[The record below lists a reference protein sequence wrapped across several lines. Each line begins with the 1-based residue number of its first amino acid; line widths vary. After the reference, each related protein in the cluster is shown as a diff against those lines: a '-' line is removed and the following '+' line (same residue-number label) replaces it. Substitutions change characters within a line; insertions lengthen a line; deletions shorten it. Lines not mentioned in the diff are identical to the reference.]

1 MRVAR
6 RTFLAS
12 TMASVAAPA
21 VMRVAW
27 ADAPQFAFKLHHAFS
42 SVSSA
47 HDKFLAPWSRQ
58 VEAQSGGRIRIDL
71 FPSMQLGGAPADLF
85 DQARD
90 GIADLTWAQPSHTPG
105 RFPKIEAFELPFV
118 PSRRALVS
126 SKAVDD
132 YARANLADE
141 FREVHP
147 ICFSCS
153 DRGVLHTNRPIHTI
167 EEIRD
172 QRLHV
177 QTRFALEAMHWL
189 GAVAVPMPSAQL
201 PLAIA
206 QHVVDGCVDP
216 WNMVPTFK
224 LNDLLKTHTEFSDSS
239 LSTTTFVLAMNKAA
253 YDKLPRDLKTVIDNN
268 SGQPAASIAGAMW
281 DVQAAA
287 VVDMV
292 SGRGDPITTLLPEA
306 VAHWRKA
313 TEPVVDAWLK
323 DMKEHKVDG
332 GKLLA
337 NARAL
342 LAKYAGEPEP
352 QPAQPTRPSQQPA
365 EAKADASTPPKAE
378 ATSSTPTPSTP
389 TPPKPAVKPTV
400 SAATPATQP
409 TPAPAATA
417 PSPAPAVKPAAP
429 IAQPAPATA
438 SVTPAPSPAP
448 AAPPVATPA
457 PPPPP
462 APIAS
467 SPPVAP
473 PTPPVAAAPVPV
485 HPPPPKTLDIPL

>member
-27 ADAPQFAFKLHHAFS
+27 ADAPQFSLKLHHAFS

-47 HDKFLAPWSRQ
+47 HDKFLAPWARQ

-90 GIADLTWAQPSHTPG
+90 GVVDIAWAQPSNTPG

-118 PSRRALVS
+118 PSSRALVS
-126 SKAVDD
+126 SKAVED
-132 YARANLADE
+132 YAHANLADE

-153 DRGVLHTNRPIHTI
+153 DRGVLHTNRPVHII

-172 QRLHV
+172 LRLHV
-177 QTRFALEAMHWL
+177 QTRFTVEAVHFL

-206 QHVVDGCVDP
+206 QHVVDGGIDP
-216 WNMVPTFK
+216 WDLVPTFK

-239 LSTTTFVLAMNKAA
+239 LSTTTFVLAMNKAT

-342 LAKYAGEPEP
+342 LAKYVNEPEP
-352 QPAQPTRPSQQPA
+352 QPARPPQPA
-365 EAKADASTPPKAE
+365 EAKADATTPPKVE
-378 ATSSTPTPSTP
+378 ATSSTPTQASTP
-389 TPPKPAVKPTV
+389 TAPKPAVKPTA
-400 SAATPATQP
+400 SAATSTTPTTPP
-409 TPAPAATA
+409 TPAPTATA

-429 IAQPAPATA
+429 TPQLAPATA
-438 SVTPAPSPAP
+438 SITPAPSPAP
-448 AAPPVATPA
+448 AAPTAAAPAPVAN
-457 PPPPP
+457 PPP
-462 APIAS
+462 A
-467 SPPVAP
+467 AP
-473 PTPPVAAAPVPV
+473 PTPPVAAAPAPA

>member
-12 TMASVAAPA
+12 TMAAVAAPA
-21 VMRVAW
+21 VMRVAF
-27 ADAPQFAFKLHHAFS
+27 ADAPQFSLKLHHAFS

-47 HDKFLAPWSRQ
+47 HDKFLAPWARQ

-90 GIADLTWAQPSHTPG
+90 GVVDLAWAQPSNTPG
-105 RFPKIEAFELPFV
+105 RFPKIEAFELPFL
-118 PSRRALVS
+118 PSSRALVS

-153 DRGVLHTNRPIHTI
+153 DRGVLHTNRPVHTI

-172 QRLHV
+172 LRLHV
-177 QTRFALEAMHWL
+177 QTRFAIEAVHWL
-189 GAVAVPMPSAQL
+189 GAIAVPMPSAQL

-206 QHVVDGCVDP
+206 QHVVDGGIDP

-224 LNDLLKTHTEFSDSS
+224 LNDLLKTHTEFADVS
-239 LSTTTFVLAMNKAA
+239 LSTTTFVLAMNKAT

-268 SGQPAASIAGAMW
+268 SGQPAATIAGAMW

-306 VAHWRKA
+306 VARWRKA
-313 TEPVVDAWLK
+313 TEPVVEAWLK

-342 LAKYAGEPEP
+342 QAKYVNEPEP
-352 QPAQPTRPSQQPA
+352 QPSQPARTPQQPA
-365 EAKADASTPPKAE
+365 EAKADTTTPPKVE
-378 ATSSTPTPSTP
+378 ATSSTPTP
-389 TPPKPAVKPTV
+389 TPPKPTPSVKPTAT
-400 SAATPATQP
+400 AATPTTPP
-409 TPAPAATA
+409 TPAPTAAA
-417 PSPAPAVKPAAP
+417 PSPAAAVKPAAP

-438 SVTPAPSPAP
+438 SVTPAPNPAP

-457 PPPPP
+457 PPPLPAPVVNPPP
-462 APIAS
+462 AA
-467 SPPVAP
+467 AP
-473 PTPPVAAAPVPV
+473 APPVAAAPVPA
-485 HPPPPKTLDIPL
+485 HPPTPRTLDIPL

>member
-6 RTFLAS
+6 RSFLAS

-21 VMRVAW
+21 VMRVAF
-27 ADAPQFAFKLHHAFS
+27 ADAPQFPLKLHHAFS

-90 GIADLTWAQPSHTPG
+90 GAADLVWAQPSNTPR

-147 ICFSCS
+147 ICSSCS
-153 DRGVLHTNRPIHTI
+153 DRGVLHTNRPVRTI

-172 QRLHV
+172 LRLHV

-206 QHVVDGCVDP
+206 HHVVDGGLDP
-216 WNMVPTFK
+216 CDIVPPFK

-239 LSTTTFVLAMNKAA
+239 LSTTTFVLAMNKAS

-268 SGQPAASIAGAMW
+268 SGLPAATIAGAMW
-281 DVQAAA
+281 DVQATA

-313 TEPVVDAWLK
+313 TEPVIDAWLK

-342 LAKYAGEPEP
+342 RATYANEPQP
-352 QPAQPTRPSQQPA
+352 QPAQPARPSQQ
-365 EAKADASTPPKAE
+365 
-378 ATSSTPTPSTP
+378 
-389 TPPKPAVKPTV
+389 
-400 SAATPATQP
+400 
-409 TPAPAATA
+409 
-417 PSPAPAVKPAAP
+417 
-429 IAQPAPATA
+429 
-438 SVTPAPSPAP
+438 
-448 AAPPVATPA
+448 
-457 PPPPP
+457 
-462 APIAS
+462 
-467 SPPVAP
+467 
-473 PTPPVAAAPVPV
+473 
-485 HPPPPKTLDIPL
+485 